1 MSCFDHI
8 SFPACDGVLLHIEKQ
23 KKTTS
28 GLTWDDTKLW
38 PRCDMYMC
46 PLFCFFT
53 LLAPTIKLWAT
64 LAMKPSTWTPRSLHK
79 IRRKGK
85 TKELNNC
92 RIQIMPLI
100 KCYPAVKCTSTDAG
114 SNQIYW
120 EGQKIVPL
128 WKISLARTTIIRE
141 GQTKIHN
148 LICNKWKL

>member
-1 MSCFDHI
+1 MKHSNIPGYQVSRGVALLLRIDELLWSHQL
-8 SFPACDGVLLHIEKQ
+8 SGLWRGSPAYRKT

-28 GLTWDDTKLW
+28 GLTRDDTKLW
-38 PRCDMYMC
+38 PRCDMYTC
-46 PLFCFFT
+46 LLFCFFT

-85 TKELNNC
+85 TKELTNC

-114 SNQIYW
+114 SNQIKST
-120 EGQKIVPL
+120 GKD
-128 WKISLARTTIIRE
+128 KRSFHFGKLA
-141 GQTKIHN
+141 
-148 LICNKWKL
+148 